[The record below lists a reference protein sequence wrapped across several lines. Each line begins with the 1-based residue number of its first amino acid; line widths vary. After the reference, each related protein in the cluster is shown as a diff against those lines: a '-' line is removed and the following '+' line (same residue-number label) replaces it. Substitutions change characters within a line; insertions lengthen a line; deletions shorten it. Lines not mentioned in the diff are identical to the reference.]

1 VHLVY
6 YAFDLLNIGGWN
18 VSGLSL
24 LERKTLLEP
33 LVVGKPRLQ
42 YNGHDTGDGELIL
55 AHAGEFGFE
64 AVVSK
69 TIDAPYA
76 PGNRGLWRK
85 AKALNRQEFM
95 VRQTTRQSTA
105 GPGRSP
111 PKRRRHDGSRRRRF
125 AMKATPPNPI
135 MHLLHSWNSK
145 MCRDETAGNREV
157 VPVVQ
162 YLQPVRLGSAR
173 PVVGVD
179 EMGHRLKAEEIR
191 GGRRRKEDVGR

>member
-6 YAFDLLNIGGWN
+6 YARLLHIGGWN

-42 YNGHDTGDGELIL
+42 YNGHDTRDGELIL

-64 AVVSK
+64 GVVSK

-85 AKALNRQEFM
+85 AKALNRREFM
-95 VRQTTRQSTA
+95 VGQTTRQPTA
-105 GPGRSP
+105 GPGRSS
-111 PKRRRHDGSRRRRF
+111 PKRSRRHRRLT
-125 AMKATPPNPI
+125 APPICDAKQLPQI
-135 MHLLHSWNSK
+135 
-145 MCRDETAGNREV
+145 
-157 VPVVQ
+157 
-162 YLQPVRLGSAR
+162 RLCVCS
-173 PVVGVD
+173 
-179 EMGHRLKAEEIR
+179 IR
-191 GGRRRKEDVGR
+191 GIQRCVGTKRQATARSSPWSNIFSPFASGPPGRLWASTRWVTGSKQKKSAADAGEKRM

>member
-1 VHLVY
+1 MHLVY

-33 LVVGKPRLQ
+33 LVVGKLRLQ

-95 VRQTTRQSTA
+95 VRQTTLMFAVS
-105 GPGRSP
+105 SC
-111 PKRRRHDGSRRRRF
+111 RREYSFARDRAFQIDRR
-125 AMKATPPNPI
+125 
-135 MHLLHSWNSK
+135 
-145 MCRDETAGNREV
+145 
-157 VPVVQ
+157 
-162 YLQPVRLGSAR
+162 
-173 PVVGVD
+173 
-179 EMGHRLKAEEIR
+179 
-191 GGRRRKEDVGR
+191 